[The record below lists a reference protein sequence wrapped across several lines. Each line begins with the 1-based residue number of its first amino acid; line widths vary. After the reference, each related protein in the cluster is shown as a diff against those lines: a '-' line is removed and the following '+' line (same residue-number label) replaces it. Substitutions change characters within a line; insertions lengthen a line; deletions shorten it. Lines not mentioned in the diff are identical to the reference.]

1 MVLLTFSYTGENTT
15 GSATFTIAQ
24 EYKFKNLYLKDIKYN
39 IQNEVLEEIIGKATS
54 NAGLGNIDT
63 TITSPLALEMDFL
76 DKRDCVLYSLDD
88 GTTMGTALNTPIQAT
103 GLIPFGYAGKTST
116 NISDTSTVSH
126 SYPYHLIINRPQTW
140 AVGKTLT
147 FDLYYRDVQSD
158 GLIKDWAPM
167 SGTTAAFSDICSID
181 ITLQLE

>member
-1 MVLLTFSYTGENTT
+1 MVLLTFSFTGENTT
-15 GSATFTIAQ
+15 GSATFTMTQ

-39 IQNEVLEEIIGKATS
+39 IQNEVLEEIIGKATA

-63 TITSPLALEMDFL
+63 TITSPLALQMDFL
-76 DKRDCVLYSLDD
+76 DKRDCVTMYITD
-88 GTTMGTALNTPIQAT
+88 GSGGPAAAAAKT
-103 GLIPFGYAGKTST
+103 GMIPFGYAGKTST

-140 AVGKTLT
+140 AVGKELV
-147 FDLYYRDVQSD
+147 FNLFFRDVQTD
-158 GLIKDWAPM
+158 GIIKDWALM